1 MASTQ
6 RNRKSDQKMIV
17 LSFMANIPT
26 VLTGFLIGAAVAVN
40 YDKIDVIPMFTLAA
54 FIFYTAM
61 VIIWRLVGF
70 MSRYRFFI
78 KLSNQ
83 LLYCEAIFLIV
94 VYAFNLYVDHTM
106 FPVDPLI

>member
-6 RNRKSDQKMIV
+6 RSRKSDQKMIV

-54 FIFYTAM
+54 
-61 VIIWRLVGF
+61 W
-70 MSRYRFFI
+70 
-78 KLSNQ
+78 
-83 LLYCEAIFLIV
+83 
-94 VYAFNLYVDHTM
+94 
-106 FPVDPLI
+106 